1 MPMLLMALFVI
12 ATVGSFNAASFEV
25 RAALLQRDWQAAQA
39 AGVPAA
45 GLSEARQEL
54 DAMRV
59 QRAGPVP
66 YSVLSGAAVSDPF
79 QRPEASA
86 SAAYRV
92 AMQAA
97 RGRAESALTQ
107 LRAAS
112 GPNDDLAYFDRLLQ
126 LYGARRPSD
135 VDAMAARW
143 TRQAGAMA
151 ALRDRLA
158 GDSGGLASGLPADIV
173 AAVTHLTDLEARAA
187 DAGIPVTATG
197 AAIAGA
203 QRYLALPYPKLMA
216 GHTAALADLRAATD
230 ALQRRL
236 DLRTKADELL
246 AGLPDL
252 IGTASQYGAGDDFAS
267 RADSVRASIKAA
279 RAAGDEAALE
289 AALLDLQKL
298 SDDLKA
304 AAGGHLPLAGLP
316 CRTDAPAQLI
326 VIHLATQQLVAYKDG
341 CPFLRTPVT
350 SGRTAL
356 PTVRGTFHIYY
367 KAPVY
372 HMISPW
378 PLGSPFY
385 YPPTWVYNAM
395 EFITNGTFIHSAD
408 WQPDATYGPG
418 SQYGPFASHGCIHV
432 IKGPLQEL
440 YDWAPIG
447 TTVVVGD

>member
-1 MPMLLMALFVI
+1 
-12 ATVGSFNAASFEV
+12 VGSFNVAAFEV

-45 GLSEARQEL
+45 GLTEARQEL
-54 DAMRV
+54 DAMRF

-66 YSVLSGAAVSDPF
+66 YSVLSGAAVADPF

-86 SAAYRV
+86 SAAYVV
-92 AMQAA
+92 AMQAS
-97 RGRAESALTQ
+97 RLRAEAALTQ
-107 LRAAS
+107 LRTAS
-112 GPNDDLAYFDRLLQ
+112 GPNDDPVYYDRLLQ
-126 LYGARRPSD
+126 LYGARRPAD

-143 TRQAGAMA
+143 SRQAGAMA

-158 GDSGGLASGLPADIV
+158 GDSGGLAGGLPADIV
-173 AAVTHLTDLEARAA
+173 VGVTHLADLEGRAG
-187 DAGIPVTATG
+187 DAGIPAAATG

-230 ALQRRL
+230 ALRRRL
-236 DLRTKADELL
+236 DLRAKADELL
-246 AGLPDL
+246 GGLTDL
-252 IGTASQYGAGDDFAS
+252 LGTASQYGAGDELTS
-267 RADSVRASIKAA
+267 RAGSVRAGIQTA
-279 RAAGDEAALE
+279 RANGDEAALE

-304 AAGGHLPLAGLP
+304 AAGGHLPLAGVP
-316 CRTDAPAQLI
+316 CQPDSPAQLI

-350 SGRTAL
+350 TGRTAL
-356 PTVRGTFHIYY
+356 PTFRGTFHIYY
-367 KAPVY
+367 KAPIY

-385 YPPTWVYNAM
+385 YPPTWVSNAM

-408 WQPDATYGPG
+408 WQPDSTYGPG
-418 SQYGPFASHGCIHV
+418 SQYGPFASHGCVHL